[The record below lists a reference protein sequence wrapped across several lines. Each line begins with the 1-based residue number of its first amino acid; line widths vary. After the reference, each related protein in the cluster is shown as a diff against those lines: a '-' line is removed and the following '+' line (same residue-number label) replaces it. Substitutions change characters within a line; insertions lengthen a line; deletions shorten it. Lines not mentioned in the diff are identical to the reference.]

1 MAGEVGD
8 DEGTAGRPSQTGGQ
22 ADGHIEEP
30 DPELLVEL
38 ATSRMPFG
46 RYQGRL
52 LIDLPEPYVVW
63 FRRQGFPRGRL
74 GVLFALLYDVKA
86 NGLER
91 LFDPLRDPPRGSTRR

>member
-1 MAGEVGD
+1 MPRD
-8 DEGTAGRPSQTGGQ
+8 D
-22 ADGHIEEP
+22 P
-30 DPELLVEL
+30 DPQLLLEL
-38 ATSRMPFG
+38 ARSRMPFG

-74 GVLFALLYDVKA
+74 GELLALLYDVKA

-91 LFDPLRDPPRGSTRR
+91 LFDPLRQPPRRQSS